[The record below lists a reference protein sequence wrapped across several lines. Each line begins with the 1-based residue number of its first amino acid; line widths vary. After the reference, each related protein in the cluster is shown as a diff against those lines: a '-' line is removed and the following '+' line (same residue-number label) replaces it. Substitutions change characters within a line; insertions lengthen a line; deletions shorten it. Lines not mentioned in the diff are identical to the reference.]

1 MATGMTVTDRRI
13 VDAVDAVAQ
22 AMTALSMLWGDYRF
36 DPDRLNS
43 VEGYP
48 FDDCFDELTVGMQLW
63 ASNVRRALS
72 EGVA

>member
-1 MATGMTVTDRRI
+1 MAENPVTDRRI
-13 VDAVDAVAQ
+13 IEAVNAVAQ
-22 AMTALSMLWGDYRF
+22 AMMALEVLWDDHRF
-36 DPDRLNS
+36 DPDRLNG

-48 FDDCFDELTVGMQLW
+48 FGESFDEVAYGALVW